1 MTEAAARAELQPAAF
16 CFGLKKLL
24 EVVNYMRVDAANAR
38 LRLIAPVVTEHGV
51 EYERGKFGEKL
62 RSGAVTVVKIKAA
75 IEKSVDSIISK
86 MSSSSTEEVNG
97 SGGSRASD
105 LKVLCHANIFCDL
118 MMGPAIDAN
127 NILETLLLD
136 KNRLIRFWNGMR
148 YMATILSILN
158 QLKHHHS
165 TTAAAAATATAT
177 AAAVKSNGITTNAT
191 TTSPSSSAAEFAKLI
206 DPVISHI
213 FVFNCADDATATA
226 TSTTI
231 NSASYYKFDDAKKES
246 LLNSIVDA
254 FQLRDVE
261 QRDAVINRVKSAFD
275 WKNNAVTSLM

>member
-1 MTEAAARAELQPAAF
+1 
-16 CFGLKKLL
+16 
-24 EVVNYMRVDAANAR
+24 
-38 LRLIAPVVTEHGV
+38 
-51 EYERGKFGEKL
+51 
-62 RSGAVTVVKIKAA
+62 
-75 IEKSVDSIISK
+75 
-86 MSSSSTEEVNG
+86 
-97 SGGSRASD
+97 
-105 LKVLCHANIFCDL
+105 
-118 MMGPAIDAN
+118 
-127 NILETLLLD
+127 
-136 KNRLIRFWNGMR
+136 
-148 YMATILSILN
+148 MATILSILN

-165 TTAAAAATATAT
+165 TTAAAAAAAA
-177 AAAVKSNGITTNAT
+177 AAAVKSNGITNAT